1 MLSWL
6 HVECRFIPTRA
17 NKKFKANC
25 NKLQNLIRGIIDK
38 RKKAIEMGEDSSDDL
53 LGILL
58 KSNLKEIKEDRVG
71 MSMNDVI
78 EECKLFYI
86 AGSETT
92 SNLIVWTMVCLSL
105 HQEWQTKAREEIM
118 NIFGSRDIH
127 YEGLKQLKIMTMIL
141 NEVLRLYPPAVMM
154 LRATTKETKLGNMV
168 IPTGVHII
176 LPTMHVHHDRE
187 IWGEDATEFKPE
199 RFSQGVA
206 NATKLKGSSSFVP
219 FGGGP
224 RVCIGQNFAMIE
236 AKVAIGK
243 ILQRFSFELAPS
255 YEHSPFP
262 SFTLPPQSGA
272 KLILRNI

>member
-1 MLSWL
+1 
-6 HVECRFIPTRA
+6 
-17 NKKFKANC
+17 
-25 NKLQNLIRGIIDK
+25 
-38 RKKAIEMGEDSSDDL
+38 MGEDSSDDL

-58 KSNLKEIKEDRVG
+58 KSNFKEIKEDGVG
-71 MSMNDVI
+71 MSMDDVI
-78 EECKLFYI
+78 EECKLFFV

-92 SNLIVWTMVCLSL
+92 SNLIVWSMVCLSL
-105 HQEWQTKAREEIM
+105 HQEWQTKAREEILQ
-118 NIFGSRDIH
+118 IFGTRDIH
-127 YEGLKQLKIMTMIL
+127 FDGLKHLKIMSMIL

-154 LRATTKETKLGNMV
+154 LRASTMETKLGNMM
-168 IPTGVHII
+168 IPAGVHINV
-176 LPTMHVHHDRE
+176 PTMYVHHDRE

-219 FGGGP
+219 FAGGP

-262 SFTLPPQSGA
+262 SFTLPPQS
-272 KLILRNI
+272 